1 MKQTLDQKMKGTNKM
16 PKKYKHRDE
25 AELRTTGDKSGK
37 KIKNQKNYQTLNVSK
52 GIELVLKKKLALPKD
67 CEISIGRKLTSGKK
81 AEST

>member
-16 PKKYKHRDE
+16 PKKYNTETKRSY
-25 AELRTTGDKSGK
+25 APLATNRG
-37 KIKNQKNYQTLNVSK
+37 KNQESK
-52 GIELVLKKKLALPKD
+52 KLPNAKCIKRYRASFEKKLALPKD

>member
-1 MKQTLDQKMKGTNKM
+1 MKQTLDQKMKGTNNM

-37 KIKNQKNYQTLNVSK
+37 NQESKKLPNAKCIKRYRASF
-52 GIELVLKKKLALPKD
+52 EKKLALPKD